1 MSRLASKAKALYHP
15 DLGPI
20 LDCEIRWV
28 SGSPGALALDTE
40 NLRMPRGGTEL
51 DRDGAISVAV
61 VAPPPAAGCG
71 EYDEHPVEAERRRL
85 SEPPFAF
92 PSPTVT
98 LVLVGG
104 QRLLRDATASLLAAQ
119 DGLTVLG
126 TFESAAHFLA
136 AGMEHPPAMLL
147 LDCDGGDPCDLRS
160 AVRVLSSAQVESR
173 IVLLCKEIREEVVR
187 CAIEH
192 GVGGVIL
199 KSYSTKDI
207 RAAISY
213 MATGRTVMPGGWQ
226 RAGVSRARERLGLS
240 PRHREILVL
249 IAQGRCNEEIA
260 IELDL
265 SSNTIKFHIRAL
277 YSRLGVRNRVE
288 AARQYAQMTSGSD

>member
-1 MSRLASKAKALYHP
+1 
-15 DLGPI
+15 
-20 LDCEIRWV
+20 
-28 SGSPGALALDTE
+28 
-40 NLRMPRGGTEL
+40 MPRGRAEL
-51 DRDGAISVAV
+51 DRDGATGLATVVPARPLVALSPTSSPSKPSV
-61 VAPPPAAGCG
+61 
-71 EYDEHPVEAERRRL
+71 RRL
-85 SEPPFAF
+85 SDPPFAF

-104 QRLLRDATASLLAAQ
+104 QCLLREATASLLAAQ

-147 LDCDGGDPCDLRS
+147 VDCDGDDPCGFRS
-160 AVRVLSSAQVESR
+160 AVRVLSSAQGESR
-173 IVLLCKEIREEVVR
+173 IVMLCKEIREEVVR

-226 RAGVSRARERLGLS
+226 RAGVSRARTRLGLT

-260 IELDL
+260 TELNL

-288 AARQYAQMTSGSD
+288 AARQYAQMTSDSD